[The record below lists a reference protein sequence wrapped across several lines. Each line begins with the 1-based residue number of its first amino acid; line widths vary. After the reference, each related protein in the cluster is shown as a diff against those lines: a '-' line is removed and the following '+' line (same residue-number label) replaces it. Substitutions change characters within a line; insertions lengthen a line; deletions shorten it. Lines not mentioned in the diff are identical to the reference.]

1 MTITVIEELERMK
14 ERYAELEEAK
24 EAVENLLCDIEGVS
38 CLLPNDIEGSHH
50 AEMEWSDTLSTIE
63 SEMCEIENRLY

>member
-14 ERYAELEEAK
+14 ERYAELERAK
-24 EAVENLLCDIEGVS
+24 EAVENLLCDMECIP
-38 CLLPNDIEGSHH
+38 LPNDIEGSHH

-63 SEMCEIENRLY
+63 SEMSEIEYKIY